1 MTSTLQVEATVVVDG
16 LGRGES
22 EVTPTFL
29 ALGEVGAGY
38 RLGRNEKFMFQP
50 VKFE

>member
-1 MTSTLQVEATVVVDG
+1 MDWEK
-16 LGRGES
+16 RGES
-22 EVTPTFL
+22 GDSYIFG
-29 ALGEVGAGY
+29 LGEVGAGY